1 MAVLLYEAVMRKDKT
16 PKEKEKEVQEK
27 LNRLKRNIDECEKT
41 RVKMEQIIAMY
52 EERMKDI
59 DLLQET
65 YESLISTHNDLIDQ
79 LMQKI
84 NNN

>member
-1 MAVLLYEAVMRKDKT
+1 MGKDKT
-16 PKEKEKEVQEK
+16 SKEIQEK
-27 LNRLKRNIDECEKT
+27 LDRLKRNIEECEKT
-41 RVKMEQIIAMY
+41 RIRMEQIITKY
-52 EERMKDI
+52 KERMKDI

>member
-1 MAVLLYEAVMRKDKT
+1 MGKDKIQ
-16 PKEKEKEVQEK
+16 KEKEIQDK
-27 LNRLKRNIDECEKT
+27 LNRLNKNIDECEKV
-41 RVKMEQIIAMY
+41 RIRMEQIIEKY
-52 EERMKDI
+52 KERMKDI

>member
-16 PKEKEKEVQEK
+16 PKEKEIQDK
-27 LNRLKRNIDECEKT
+27 LNRLNKNIDECEKV
-41 RVKMEQIIAMY
+41 RIRMEQIIEKY
-52 EERMKDI
+52 KERMKDI

>member
-27 LNRLKRNIDECEKT
+27 LDRLKRNIEECEKT

-59 DLLQET
+59 DLLQQT

>member
-59 DLLQET
+59 DLLQQT

-79 LMQKI
+79 LIQKI

>member
-16 PKEKEKEVQEK
+16 PKEKEKGVQEK

-59 DLLQET
+59 DLLQQT

>member
-1 MAVLLYEAVMRKDKT
+1 MRKDKT

-59 DLLQET
+59 DLLQQT

>member
-1 MAVLLYEAVMRKDKT
+1 MRKDKT

-27 LNRLKRNIDECEKT
+27 LNRLNRNIGECERT
-41 RVKMEQIIAMY
+41 RIRMEQIIEKY
-52 EERMKDI
+52 KERMKDI

>member
-16 PKEKEKEVQEK
+16 PKEKEIQEK
-27 LNRLKRNIDECEKT
+27 LDRLKRNIDECEKT

-59 DLLQET
+59 DLLQQT